1 MESDDTYS
9 MRKVSSLSLGSVL
22 KKPWAH
28 LIRNTVNR
36 CTQIEYLSS
45 TFFNYHLLKLLK
57 DKKIGKNQKYDDD
70 FFSNKN
76 KVRPFFVMIC
86 KGCHSKDIELNES
99 LVEWIDMFQ
108 NSDNSL
114 PTSNGL
120 NTILT
125 KLFERYYVAF
135 KNYNNIAIVNHYSWF
150 LSNKYDITKRS
161 SQKLSK
167 VILEKLMSIKS
178 NTGLDTE
185 DNIDNQVDLNSVE
198 KNIFD
203 NQVQSIANQYDL
215 KSFSERIRFHYYI
228 QTELDVSTTD
238 HKSFSISP
246 ICSLKT
252 TFISICAN
260 KTLKNLYDFAISC
273 IKTGKHTIF
282 GLNLDL
288 LKEIETIGEP
298 TQIIDVMIDNKKLCR
313 QQKLRHGYTLSPEF
327 KTNGI
332 ENIIMYEKT
341 FQKTKQI
348 TQKEFDKKNKE
359 RMEKEEIKKN
369 STDKRVTRVQYPP
382 IQKDKKVY
390 PSTDTFDSA
399 KSGYFAKTSLKNSKI
414 EIGTPIVSIDPG
426 HKNILTCANFKYDNN
441 IDNIIFTKGYT
452 LSLGEYY
459 HKIGNKRMR
468 YTIEK
473 KKKKQNIDEIEAEWS
488 RHSLK
493 TSNLELLRENMRIQL
508 NSWNKI
514 STFYRKTEHCRMR
527 FDCKQK

>member
-1 MESDDTYS
+1 M
-9 MRKVSSLSLGSVL
+9 
-22 KKPWAH
+22 
-28 LIRNTVNR
+28 
-36 CTQIEYLSS
+36 
-45 TFFNYHLLKLLK
+45 
-57 DKKIGKNQKYDDD
+57 
-70 FFSNKN
+70 
-76 KVRPFFVMIC
+76 
-86 KGCHSKDIELNES
+86 
-99 LVEWIDMFQ
+99 
-108 NSDNSL
+108 
-114 PTSNGL
+114 
-120 NTILT
+120 
-125 KLFERYYVAF
+125 
-135 KNYNNIAIVNHYSWF
+135 
-150 LSNKYDITKRS
+150 
-161 SQKLSK
+161 
-167 VILEKLMSIKS
+167 
-178 NTGLDTE
+178 
-185 DNIDNQVDLNSVE
+185 
-198 KNIFD
+198 
-203 NQVQSIANQYDL
+203 
-215 KSFSERIRFHYYI
+215 
-228 QTELDVSTTD
+228 DVSTTD
-238 HKSFSISP
+238 HKSFSIYP

-414 EIGTPIVSIDPG
+414 EIGT
-426 HKNILTCANFKYDNN
+426 
-441 IDNIIFTKGYT
+441 
-452 LSLGEYY
+452 
-459 HKIGNKRMR
+459 
-468 YTIEK
+468 
-473 KKKKQNIDEIEAEWS
+473 
-488 RHSLK
+488 
-493 TSNLELLRENMRIQL
+493 
-508 NSWNKI
+508 
-514 STFYRKTEHCRMR
+514 
-527 FDCKQK
+527 